1 MSRNSKDQE
10 RDERRRARRR
20 PILDTFLISAQL
32 PALGPYR
39 LEVEDLSEV
48 GIGLRLEEQMLSE
61 VGISPP
67 RLGET
72 LELKL
77 YLNTSLFIPL
87 RIRVA
92 RALRRED
99 ERQILV
105 GGDFEGSSEGA
116 VHAVRSFLGVLD
128 LLVDAVRMDPV
139 QSPGRLPSM
148 APKTSAKTGPKSAS
162 KPARRSSK
170 KA

>member
-1 MSRNSKDQE
+1 MSRNIKDQE

-48 GIGLRLEEQMLSE
+48 GIGLRIEEQVLRE
-61 VGISPP
+61 VGTPSP
-67 RLGET
+67 RSGES

-92 RALRRED
+92 RVLPRD
-99 ERQILV
+99 QERQLLV
-105 GGDFEGSSEGA
+105 GGDFEGSSDGA

-128 LLVDAVRMDPV
+128 LLVDSVRMDPV
-139 QSPGRLPSM
+139 QSPGQLPPM
-148 APKTSAKTGPKSAS
+148 GAKTGPKTAS
-162 KPARRSSK
+162 KTARRSSK